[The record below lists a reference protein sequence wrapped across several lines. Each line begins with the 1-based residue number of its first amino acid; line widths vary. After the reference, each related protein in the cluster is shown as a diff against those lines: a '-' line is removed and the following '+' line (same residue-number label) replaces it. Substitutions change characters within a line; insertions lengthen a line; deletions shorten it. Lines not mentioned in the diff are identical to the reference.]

1 MHFCGAQ
8 KNYKKNKLIIM
19 KISKVLFA
27 TIIAGTLLSYKKEN
41 TIKPQ
46 QTANSTM
53 KPHASHC

>member
-27 TIIAGTLLSYKKEN
+27 TIIAGTLFSFKRKHN
-41 TIKPQ
+41 
-46 QTANSTM
+46 
-53 KPHASHC
+53 